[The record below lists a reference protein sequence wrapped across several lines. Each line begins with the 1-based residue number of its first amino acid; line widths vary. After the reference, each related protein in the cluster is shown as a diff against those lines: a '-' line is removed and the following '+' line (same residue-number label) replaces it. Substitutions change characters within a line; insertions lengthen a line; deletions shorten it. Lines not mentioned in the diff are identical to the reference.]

1 MVDSIPQL
9 ARHPELPPEVASPYV
24 EAHRACAVTPGYAL
38 VQVRAALSRLVDAW
52 LQRLAKGTGG
62 SLSEKAAR
70 LVRMERL
77 GRETA
82 QDISRLRVSGNL
94 AAHPE
99 HRRGPPPTQ
108 DDARDAIYGIYVL
121 IRLFLAKTSGLPEAS
136 LPEFE
141 EPPEYNWGQL
151 CERAFFHHDQM
162 AMLTVSRRLT
172 SEGRSKLDAARASH
186 TLRQQGTMQLEDA
199 LTWFERAR
207 ATTTDPDTRA
217 QVDFERARILLI
229 DLAIPEAQDDAL
241 SLLVESA
248 EAGNSDAQ
256 ALLAILI
263 LDPRSPLS
271 SPRDVDEGRR
281 WAELAAQAEHPE
293 ALNILTAIHGN
304 GDGVP
309 VDREK
314 ALVYARRSSGA
325 GYPLAHANLA
335 LLLLE
340 VDDSKIDF
348 MEIRGLVANALAA
361 EVPDAHWAK
370 YLLLIRENRGD
381 STAALEALEQAATL
395 KVPPALIAQCEIYL
409 QRPPDTW
416 DPEPIVDRLLT
427 ALAGLEAQTA
437 RARGQALLKQV
448 RDEADRRVRSPGDT
462 SPGPRGDDLFAL
474 VIRAGANLDLQPGE
488 DSEERARLVMR
499 SLGRIVAPIGAPA
512 SEEDVR
518 LVLAAVPS
526 FPVQWT
532 STGAKL
538 TSLQTRKE
546 STPPPATRGPR
557 KRPARNQR
565 CPCGSG
571 RRYKSCCG
579 RDRGP

>member
-1 MVDSIPQL
+1 
-9 ARHPELPPEVASPYV
+9 
-24 EAHRACAVTPGYAL
+24 
-38 VQVRAALSRLVDAW
+38 
-52 LQRLAKGTGG
+52 
-62 SLSEKAAR
+62 
-70 LVRMERL
+70 LVRLERL
-77 GRETA
+77 DRATA
-82 QDISRLRVSGNL
+82 QEISRLRIAGNL

-99 HRRGPPPTQ
+99 HRRGPPPSQ
-108 DDARDAIYGIYVL
+108 DEARDAIYGIYVL
-121 IRLFLAKTSGLPEAS
+121 IRLFLAKTSGLTEAS

-141 EPPEYNWGQL
+141 EPPENNWGML
-151 CERAFFHHDQM
+151 SELAFFDHDQM
-162 AMLTVSRRLT
+162 AMLMVSRRLA
-172 SEGRSKLDAARASH
+172 SEGRSKLESERASH
-186 TLRQQGTMQLEDA
+186 ALRQQGIKQLEDA

-207 ATTTDPDTRA
+207 ATTVDPDTRA

-229 DLAIPEAQDDAL
+229 DLAIPEAQDD
-241 SLLVESA
+241 SLRLLAEAA

-271 SPRDVDEGRR
+271 SHRDLNEGRR

-340 VDDSKIDF
+340 VDDSDIHF
-348 MEIRGLVANALAA
+348 AEIRGLVAKALAA
-361 EVPDAHWAK
+361 QVPDAHWAK
-370 YLLLIRENRGD
+370 YLLLLRENRGE
-381 STAALEALEQAATL
+381 STAALKALEQAAAL
-395 KVPPALIAQCEIYL
+395 KVPPALIVQCERYL
-409 QRPPDTW
+409 QRPPQTW
-416 DPEPIVDRLLT
+416 DPEPAVEQLLT
-427 ALAGLEAQTA
+427 ALAGLDAQTA
-437 RARGQALLKQV
+437 RSRAQALLRRV

-462 SPGPRGDDLFAL
+462 SPGPRGDRLFAL

-488 DSEERARLVMR
+488 DSAERARLVMQ

-518 LVLAAVPS
+518 LVLNAVPS

-538 TSLQTRKE
+538 TSLQTRE
-546 STPPPATRGPR
+546 DSARPPRSSR
-557 KRPARNQR
+557 KRQARNQP
-565 CPCGSG
+565 CSCGSG
-571 RRYKSCCG
+571 RRHKSCCG
-579 RDRGP
+579 RVRG